1 VLIECALKKVCTN
14 EQGCGCSLRGRRFSL
29 ECFDFVL
36 TCRCADDIAVTA
48 FSVGKKHDADSDRVK
63 LCASVNCLNQG
74 IVSDSPPAPR
84 EPTLLTFEREYF
96 NTALQPAQ
104 PAYPSSSALKSA
116 NDDCVATWRREL
128 ARRAD
133 EDDLRYHLTVR
144 APDVHVGFPSA
155 RCDSALDVMLR
166 LQSRP
171 TKEQTSVDWD
181 RNHKALLAAR
191 QQIEDAAAALTSPAE
206 LPTPGSSAAARAA
219 PPPVAAALRAAPRST
234 SPALAN
240 SSSPQAL
247 QPTAVEAAAQP
258 GARPPVHTQLPP
270 PRPAALPRTRDA
282 SGPSTQ
288 PKPQPQPLVDAEQL
302 PDAPDSAGPS
312 TLQHRPPDAE
322 QLPDAFRALLE
333 KDRYCDRIRQTLVR
347 SSPVGKGGKHKLE
360 CEVWRAPTVAK
371 PLSLLLQG
379 ELALSTISCENG
391 TCGSNWNFHA
401 TFRQKEG
408 KGLKSCF
415 RCATV
420 AWFGWTEDDFVP
432 PRSGPA
438 PQLHPATLAREG
450 EAEVAVPSC
459 GNRASRSRSCAQNL
473 RSYEERDESDG
484 E

>member
-1 VLIECALKKVCTN
+1 
-14 EQGCGCSLRGRRFSL
+14 LRARRFSL
-29 ECFDFVL
+29 ECFGFVL
-36 TCRCADDIAVTA
+36 TCNCAIDVDGTQRQHSADTA
-48 FSVGKKHDADSDRVK
+48 RVK
-63 LCASVNCLNQG
+63 LCASKGCLNQG
-74 IVSDSPPAPR
+74 MVKVLHRIVSDSPPAPR

-282 SGPSTQ
+282 AGPSTQ
-288 PKPQPQPLVDAEQL
+288 PQPQPLVDAEQL

-312 TLQHRPPDAE
+312 TLQHQPPDAD
-322 QLPDAFRALLE
+322 QLPDAFRTLLE
-333 KDRYCDRIRQTLVR
+333 KDRYCDRIRQYLVR
-347 SSPVGKGGKHKLE
+347 SSPVGKGGKRDLE
-360 CEVWRAPTVAK
+360 CEVWRAPTK
-371 PLSLLLQG
+371 PGSSLVLLQG
-379 ELALSTISCENG
+379 EFEPHTVYCDYGN
-391 TCGSNWNFHA
+391 CGVIVHA
-401 TFRQKEG
+401 TFRQQKG
-408 KGLKSCF
+408 KKKSRDSAPKYCF
-415 RCATV
+415 RCAIQH
-420 AWFGWTEDDFVP
+420 WFKWPELDDMP
-432 PRSGPA
+432 PRTMQP
-438 PQLHPATLAREG
+438 PLLHPAMTPPVPLATPVRIREG
-450 EAEVAVPSC
+450 KSRTDGKVPTYVETAES
-459 GNRASRSRSCAQNL
+459 
-473 RSYEERDESDG
+473 ESD
-484 E
+484 